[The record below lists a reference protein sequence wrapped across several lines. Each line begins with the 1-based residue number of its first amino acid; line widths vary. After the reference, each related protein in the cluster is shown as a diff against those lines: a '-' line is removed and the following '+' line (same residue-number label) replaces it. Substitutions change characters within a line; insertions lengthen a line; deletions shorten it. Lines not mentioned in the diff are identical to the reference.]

1 MQHWIERTAWIL
13 LAGLLFWMWNTADR
27 DAQDLVH
34 VLEEQ
39 HAAMERQTAQLD
51 SLAMMLQPA
60 QDDADAELK
69 RDLMSKPALI
79 NVPGVLGGTMRIVSE
94 SNVRILDDGWVY
106 AEFEDGH
113 IQAAGLFSYTRRSD
127 GRIVWKLIESRIF

>member
-1 MQHWIERTAWIL
+1 MQQWIERTAWIL
-13 LAGLLFWMWNTADR
+13 LTGLLFWLWNTADR

-60 QDDADAELK
+60 QDDAAAELK

-79 NVPGVLGGTMRIVSE
+79 TVPGVLGGTMRIVSE
-94 SNVRILDDGWVY
+94 SHIRILDDGWVY

-113 IQAAGLFSYTRRSD
+113 IQAAGLFSYTRQSD
-127 GRIVWKLIESRIF
+127 GRIVWKLLESRIF